1 MDNWNWIKYLPE
13 NRNCL
18 SFPVCVSDPQYKAGY
33 TPVLEI
39 LLPYNYLSRKI
50 HIKILQT
57 DLHTFLFR
65 LVKSILGDP
74 GADSGGEGTV

>member
-18 SFPVCVSDPQYKAGY
+18 SIPVCVSDPQYKAGY

-39 LLPYNYLSRKI
+39 LLPYNHLSRKI
-50 HIKILQT
+50 RIQIL
-57 DLHTFLFR
+57 
-65 LVKSILGDP
+65 
-74 GADSGGEGTV
+74 